1 MIATPQVMALS
12 SALCSAVATAF
23 IQRGL
28 RRSNFYAGFWINIL
42 VGVIGLWSIVLLVVP
57 FHEYNWRA
65 VPYFVFSGVV
75 GTAGGRLFR
84 VVAIHKVGAPVAAAV
99 NNLAPLIASALAI
112 LLLGERV
119 TLPIVAGTLVIV
131 AGTILLSLSGKYVG
145 FRVRHLG
152 YPLLAASCFGTVAVV
167 RKLGLGH
174 AGPLFDSAINIT
186 AALIASSAFVLATG
200 NQGSLRCDRR
210 SLGYFVAGGIAENS
224 GVFLVLAALGFGDVS
239 IVTPLA
245 GTAPLFVL
253 LLAYLFPS
261 AAERLSW
268 RVVLGAVLIVLGV
281 VLLSR

>member
-1 MIATPQVMALS
+1 MALS
-12 SALCSAVATAF
+12 SALCSAVATTF

-28 RRSNFYAGFWINIL
+28 RRSNFYAGFWINIV

-57 FHEYNWRA
+57 YQDYNWRA

-84 VVAIHKVGAPVAAAV
+84 VLAIHKVGASVAAPV
-99 NNLAPLIASALAI
+99 
-112 LLLGERV
+112 
-119 TLPIVAGTLVIV
+119 VAGTLVIV
-131 AGTILLSLSGKYVG
+131 VGTILLSLSGKYVG
-145 FRVRHLG
+145 FQIRHLG
-152 YPLLAASCFGTVAVV
+152 FPLLSACCFGTVAVV

-186 AALIASSAFVLATG
+186 AALIASTAFVAATG

-210 SLGYFVAGGIAENS
+210 SLGYFALGGLFENG

-261 AAERLSW
+261 QAEKLSW
-268 RVVLGAVLIVLGV
+268 RVVMGAVLIVAGV